1 MKRGD
6 DDSIEVSKTSSPSNK
21 SYDDDEDEGDE
32 KVDEIDKPKNGG
44 SSSNITAEDS
54 DKKSASG
61 SVRQYVRSKMPR
73 LRWTPELHLCF
84 IHAVERLGG
93 QERATPKLVLQL
105 MNIKGLSIAHVKSHL
120 QMYRSKKIDEHSR
133 VIKDQG
139 LFMESGDHNIYNLS
153 QLPMLQNFNQRPT
166 SGSRYGDASWRGHDN
181 QIYSPYM
188 GRAAHDRNRNGL
200 YGSVTEK
207 IFANNNN
214 STSANF
220 NLHMRDSSF
229 NGQATWSTRHQNLD
243 EFKWFQGSKHTPFKQ
258 SSMESNLI
266 TQLQNRGKDQGISLN
281 NSDSPHKDWRK
292 IQEAQNTM
300 KRKALLDT
308 DNGGLDLN
316 LSLKA
321 APNNNDEFEKGL
333 DGVEVVSSL
342 SLSLSSSSPSK
353 FGRLKEGNGHSRLS
367 RTTSTLDLTL

>member
-1 MKRGD
+1 MKSGD
-6 DDSIEVSKTSSPSNK
+6 DENTQASKTSSPSNK
-21 SYDDDEDEGDE
+21 SDDDDDDDEDEGDE
-32 KVDEIDKPKNGG
+32 EVDETGKPKNAG
-44 SSSNITAEDS
+44 SSSNITVENS
-54 DKKSASG
+54 SEKKSASG

-84 IHAVERLGG
+84 VHAVERLGG

-120 QMYRSKKIDEHSR
+120 QMYRSKKMDDHNR
-133 VIKDQG
+133 VPNQG
-139 LFMESGDHNIYNLS
+139 LFLENGDHNIYNLS
-153 QLPMLQNFNQRPT
+153 QLPMLQNFNQRP
-166 SGSRYGDASWRGHDN
+166 SGLRYGDASWRGHDN

-188 GRAAHDRNRNGL
+188 GRAALDRTRNGL

-207 IFANNNN
+207 IFASNNT

-220 NLHMRDSSF
+220 NLHKRDSSF
-229 NGQATWSTRHQNLD
+229 NGQATWPIRHQTLN
-243 EFKWFQGSKHTPFKQ
+243 EFKWFQGSKQIPLKQ
-258 SSMESNLI
+258 SSLETNLI
-266 TQLQNRGKDQGISLN
+266 TQLQERGTDDQGIYLN
-281 NSDSPHKDWRK
+281 NSGSPRRK

-300 KRKALLDT
+300 KRKALDNT
-308 DNGGLDLN
+308 DHGGLDLN

-321 APNNNDEFEKGL
+321 ASNNNEFEKGL
-333 DGVEVVSSL
+333 DGDDKVVSSL

-353 FGRLKEGNGHSRLS
+353 FGRLKEGDGHSRPS